1 VIFVYIDERIREFC
15 LIDGISGI
23 EIGKILGLKKS
34 PLIDWMNGKSKPTL
48 EQFAIIC
55 DYYAISSDYLLFGK
69 ILEDNLTP
77 DESTLLN
84 IFRQPSYEKQVS
96 IRERALV
103 YLEESL
109 KSTSSESS
117 AEFADKLDVKT
128 KKPA

>member
-1 VIFVYIDERIREFC
+1 VIFVQIDERIREFC
-15 LIDGISGI
+15 LNNSISGV

-34 PLIDWMNGKSKPTL
+34 PLTDGKNGKSKPTL

-55 DYYAISSDYLLFGK
+55 EYYAISSDYLLFGK
-69 ILEDNLTP
+69 IHEDNLTP

-84 IFRQPSYEKQVS
+84 IFRQLPYEKQVS

-109 KSTSSESS
+109 KNTSSESS
-117 AEFADKLDVKT
+117 AEFADKLDVKA

>member
-1 VIFVYIDERIREFC
+1 VIFVQIDERIREFC
-15 LIDGISGI
+15 LNNNISGV

-34 PLIDWMNGKSKPTL
+34 PLTDWKNGKSKPTL

-55 DYYAISSDYLLFGK
+55 EYYAISSDYLLFGK

-84 IFRQPSYEKQVS
+84 NFRQLPYEKQVS

-109 KSTSSESS
+109 KNTSSESS
-117 AEFADKLDVKT
+117 AEFADKLDAKT
-128 KKPA
+128 KKLA